1 MVKNNPAWF
10 FYHNFQQYI
19 NKILV
24 LMTEILEGKDD
35 LDQDRDTTGSKCEHV
50 NFTNFIQPISYHWSF
65 SITLENIRKP
75 LVF

>member
-1 MVKNNPAWF
+1 
-10 FYHNFQQYI
+10 
-19 NKILV
+19 
-24 LMTEILEGKDD
+24 MTEILEGKDD

-50 NFTNFIQPISYHWSF
+50 NFTNLIQPISYHWSF